1 MIPWKRR
8 VHDLI
13 LKRSQTLE
21 PVASIQSQFLVRR
34 AFFIFFLKEVFDL
47 KKKVNK

>member
-13 LKRSQTLE
+13 LERSQTLE
-21 PVASIQSQFLVRR
+21 PVASIQSQFLITRR

-47 KKKVNK
+47 KKK